1 MSPRKKKLP
10 DIQVIIPYEK
20 LYELLCASA
29 MIGDLLE
36 ENRKL
41 RTELSALRYQFT
53 ELIEKFRE
61 YQD

>member
-29 MIGDLLE
+29 MIGELLD
-36 ENRKL
+36 ENRRL
-41 RTELSALRYQFT
+41 REQMGALRYQFT
-53 ELIEKFRE
+53 ELLEKFRE

>member
-29 MIGDLLE
+29 MIGDLLD

>member
-29 MIGDLLE
+29 MIGDLLD

-41 RTELSALRYQFT
+41 KQELSALRYQFT
-53 ELIEKFRE
+53 ELMEMFGEIK
-61 YQD
+61 D